1 MVTDERYYTKRKG
14 LFNTMRELTNSL
26 YMSLKC
32 HYKGQV
38 NKALYQL
45 DLAFQKPVAIGEHPK
60 IVEDCIVLIKQL
72 AEAEEALET
81 LEKNFGMYRETS

>member
-1 MVTDERYYTKRKG
+1 
-14 LFNTMRELTNSL
+14 MRELTNSL

-60 IVEDCIVLIKQL
+60 IVEDCIVLIKEL
-72 AEAEEALET
+72 SEAEEALET
-81 LEKNFGMYRETS
+81 LEKNFGVYREAS

>member
-1 MVTDERYYTKRKG
+1 
-14 LFNTMRELTNSL
+14 MRELTNSL

-60 IVEDCIVLIKQL
+60 IVDDCIILIKEL
-72 AEAEEALET
+72 SEAEEALET

>member
-1 MVTDERYYTKRKG
+1 
-14 LFNTMRELTNSL
+14 MRELTTTLVKSL
-26 YMSLKC
+26 RN
-32 HYKGQV
+32 HYEAEV

-72 AEAEEALET
+72 SEAEEALET
-81 LEKNFGMYRETS
+81 LQKNFGAYNSE

>member
-1 MVTDERYYTKRKG
+1 
-14 LFNTMRELTNSL
+14 MRELTNSL

-45 DLAFQKPVAIGEHPK
+45 DLAFQNPVAIGEHPK

-81 LEKNFGMYRETS
+81 LEKNFGVYREAN

>member
-1 MVTDERYYTKRKG
+1 
-14 LFNTMRELTNSL
+14 MRELTNSL

-32 HYKGQV
+32 HYKGQA

-60 IVEDCIVLIKQL
+60 IVEDCILLIKQL

-81 LEKNFGMYRETS
+81 LEKNFGIYREAN

>member
-1 MVTDERYYTKRKG
+1 
-14 LFNTMRELTNSL
+14 MRELTNSL
-26 YMSLKC
+26 YMSLRC

-60 IVEDCIVLIKQL
+60 IVDDCIVLIKEL
-72 AEAEEALET
+72 SEAEEALET
-81 LEKNFGMYRETS
+81 LEKNFGLYRETS

>member
-1 MVTDERYYTKRKG
+1 
-14 LFNTMRELTNSL
+14 MRELTNRL

-60 IVEDCIVLIKQL
+60 IVDDCIVLIKEL
-72 AEAEEALET
+72 SEAEEALET
-81 LEKNFGMYRETS
+81 LEKNFGIYHERS

>member
-1 MVTDERYYTKRKG
+1 
-14 LFNTMRELTNSL
+14 MRELTNTLYKSL
-26 YMSLKC
+26 RC
-32 HYKGQV
+32 HYKAEV

-60 IVEDCIVLIKQL
+60 IVDDCIVLIKEL
-72 AEAEEALET
+72 SDAEEALET

>member
-1 MVTDERYYTKRKG
+1 
-14 LFNTMRELTNSL
+14 MRELTTTLVKSL
-26 YMSLKC
+26 RS
-32 HYKGQV
+32 HYEAEV

-72 AEAEEALET
+72 SEAEESLET
-81 LEKNFGMYRETS
+81 LQKNFGAYNSE

>member
-1 MVTDERYYTKRKG
+1 
-14 LFNTMRELTNSL
+14 MRELTNSL

-60 IVEDCIVLIKQL
+60 IVEDSIVLIKQL

-81 LEKNFGMYRETS
+81 LEKNFGAYQETS

>member
-1 MVTDERYYTKRKG
+1 
-14 LFNTMRELTNSL
+14 MRELTTTLVKSL
-26 YMSLKC
+26 RN
-32 HYKGQV
+32 HYEAEV

-72 AEAEEALET
+72 AEAEEALEI
-81 LEKNFGMYRETS
+81 LEKNFGIYKEAN

>member
-1 MVTDERYYTKRKG
+1 
-14 LFNTMRELTNSL
+14 MRELTNSL

-60 IVEDCIVLIKQL
+60 IVEDCIKLIKEL
-72 AEAEEALET
+72 SEAEEALET
-81 LEKNFGMYRETS
+81 LEKNFGIYKEAN

>member
-1 MVTDERYYTKRKG
+1 
-14 LFNTMRELTNSL
+14 MRELTNSL
-26 YMSLKC
+26 YMSLRC

-60 IVEDCIVLIKQL
+60 IVDDCIILIKEL
-72 AEAEEALET
+72 SEAEEALET

>member
-1 MVTDERYYTKRKG
+1 MT
-14 LFNTMRELTNSL
+14 RELSYTLFKSL
-26 YMSLKC
+26 RS
-32 HYKGQV
+32 HYEAEV

-72 AEAEEALET
+72 SEAEEALET
-81 LEKNFGMYRETS
+81 LEKNFGAYNSE

>member
-1 MVTDERYYTKRKG
+1 
-14 LFNTMRELTNSL
+14 MRELTNSL

-60 IVEDCIVLIKQL
+60 IVDDCIVLIKEL
-72 AEAEEALET
+72 SEAEEALET
-81 LEKNFGMYRETS
+81 FEKNFGIYHERS